1 MRFIRI
7 PQTALRTYI
16 RVPVLKRGNSI
27 YRVILSY
34 FSTTYLMSK
43 FSILSAFILLC
54 ANLPGGLAGPVMV
67 IRQMGEESRP
77 VDAVPIEARQELV
90 TSIVGGLTSI
100 VGGVLA
106 AAPSAV
112 EDFEAT
118 VTSVV
123 GDVTSVVGGVTSVIG
138 GASSLLKPSLPSR
151 MYSQCRGFIP
161 RPRRPPGIS
170 SRPEEED
177 SRPSLGASLPLL
189 HHPVPWKIS
198 KPDRLPVTSV
208 VGVVTS
214 VVGGVTSVIGG
225 ILAVETAAH
234 RPSQPC
240 GFTSGPRCHRHPRS
254 CEVTSIVEGV
264 LAAETAAPR
273 LIYDG
278 GSPKWCCHFRGRTRR
293 C

>member
-1 MRFIRI
+1 
-7 PQTALRTYI
+7 
-16 RVPVLKRGNSI
+16 
-27 YRVILSY
+27 
-34 FSTTYLMSK
+34 MSK

-138 GASSLLKPSLPSR
+138 GVLAAETVAPVPYVTASAVVS
-151 MYSQCRGFIP
+151 SQDLEGRQDLVTSGGGGLTSIV
-161 RPRRPPGIS
+161 RS
-170 SRPEEED
+170 V
-177 SRPSLGASLPLL
+177 LGAPAPSSAVEDLEA
-189 HHPVPWKIS
+189 
-198 KPDRLPVTSV
+198 RQA
-208 VGVVTS
+208 GVTS
-214 VVGGVTSVIGG
+214 VVGGVTSVVGGVTSIIGG
-225 ILAVETAAH
+225 ILAVETAAPVPASPVASPQDLDAIVIPVVAKLP
-234 RPSQPC
+234 PSSRASSLLKPPLPASSTTVEARNGVVISVGGHVAVETIAQVA
-240 GFTSGPRCHRHPRS
+240 GVTSVVGG
-254 CEVTSIVEGV
+254 VTSIVGGV
-264 LAAETAAPR
+264 TSVVAKAIPTP
-273 LIYDG
+273 
-278 GSPKWCCHFRGRTRR
+278 PVQQ
-293 C
+293 

>member
-1 MRFIRI
+1 
-7 PQTALRTYI
+7 
-16 RVPVLKRGNSI
+16 
-27 YRVILSY
+27 
-34 FSTTYLMSK
+34 MSK

-138 GASSLLKPSLPSR
+138 GVLAA
-151 MYSQCRGFIP
+151 
-161 RPRRPPGIS
+161 
-170 SRPEEED
+170 ETV
-177 SRPSLGASLPLL
+177 A
-189 HHPVPWKIS
+189 PVPYVTAS
-198 KPDRLPVTSV
+198 AVVSSQDLEGRQDLVTSGGGGLTSIV
-208 VGVVTS
+208 RSVLAAPAPSSAVEDLEARQAGVTS
-214 VVGGVTSVIGG
+214 VVGGVTSVVGGVTSIIGG
-225 ILAVETAAH
+225 ILAVETAAPVPASPVASPQDLDAIVISVVAKLP
-234 RPSQPC
+234 PSSGASSLLKPPLPPHLRRWKPEMVLS
-240 GFTSGPRCHRHPRS
+240 FPWADTSLLKPSLKSLASPRS
-254 CEVTSIVEGV
+254 
-264 LAAETAAPR
+264 
-273 LIYDG
+273 
-278 GSPKWCCHFRGRTRR
+278 
-293 C
+293 